1 MINGFHFLGERCH
14 ATDFI
19 EQVLMENHGTEQ
31 ASCEDI
37 QADFG
42 KLNDQEDKVL
52 SKDNQLENI
61 NESENSELPA
71 IEKLLSVPQ
80 GLADIQT
87 NLLAES
93 TPDKTHLTGDVGDAG
108 ISFLSG
114 KKRSFTES
122 TLTVQSLNS
131 VESLGVVQSKRTK
144 ESVPDDNDLL
154 SSILGIKRFNG
165 INAF

>member
-1 MINGFHFLGERCH
+1 MINGFHFLGEWCH
-14 ATDFI
+14 ATDFV
-19 EQVLMENHGTEQ
+19 EPVLMENNGTEQ

-37 QADFG
+37 QADFS
-42 KLNDQEDKVL
+42 KLNDQENNVL